1 MALALIG
8 LILFLLAPFGIGLL
22 LAALRLREE
31 QLSLPILPASSGSRF
46 RPHGAPQRRPRR
58 KLRPAA

>member
-8 LILFLLAPFGIGLL
+8 LILFLLAPLGIGLL

-31 QLSLPILPASSGSRF
+31 QLALPILPAPSGSRL
-46 RPHGAPQRRPRR
+46 RQHGAPQRGPRR

>member
-22 LAALRLREE
+22 LAALRLHEE
-31 QLSLPILPASSGSRF
+31 QLYLPIVPAPSGSRF
-46 RPHGAPQRRPRR
+46 RLHRVPERRLRR